1 MADHYKLVLAL
12 LDTRSDGLK
21 RITYFVNYSRKSYII
36 IFLYNCM
43 VLVNLLTINNE
54 IKMEYIDVNIGVF
67 HENIN

>member
-12 LDTRSDGLK
+12 LDTRSDALK

-54 IKMEYIDVNIGVF
+54 FKMEYIDVNIGVF